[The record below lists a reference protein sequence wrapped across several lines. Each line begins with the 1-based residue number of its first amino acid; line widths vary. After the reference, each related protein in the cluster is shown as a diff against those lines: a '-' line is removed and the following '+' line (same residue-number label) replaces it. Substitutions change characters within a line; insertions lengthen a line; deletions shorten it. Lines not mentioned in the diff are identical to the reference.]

1 MKIAII
7 NIHKNQNNY
16 RQANSS
22 YQVNNMTL
30 NAITIIIINCQQSQ
44 IFKQFYKKLKVKFS
58 YKFY

>member
-1 MKIAII
+1 MYVVIKFIKVNYFMKIAII

-44 IFKQFYKKLKVKFS
+44 IFK
-58 YKFY
+58 